1 MSENESTDI
10 SGEALRAA
18 LADPGQDVGIALQAP
33 PKTWRLVIGSIE
45 FWALVGG
52 VSAVVT
58 ALTAVIAVA
67 VGISQLKTTREVTI
81 MDSTYQSW
89 NALNQATLANPELAC
104 PNTDEKFNKL
114 LSTTDPRSVNGGTY
128 QDRYTAYGYMLIT
141 TSEQILQMAPKDERW
156 AFLIKERIKCN
167 APAIR
172 YLQAEGTYEKRYSC
186 RLRRVIAQ
194 ALNQPA
200 PICRKDDE

>member
-1 MSENESTDI
+1 MSEDANTDI

-18 LADPGQDVGIALQAP
+18 LADPRQDVDIALQAP

-52 VSAVVT
+52 ASAVIT

-67 VGISQLKTTREVTI
+67 IGIYQLKTTREVTI

-141 TSEQILQMAPKDERW
+141 TSEQILQMAPGDERW

>member
-1 MSENESTDI
+1 MEDERNTDI
-10 SGEALRAA
+10 SGDALRDA
-18 LADPGQDVGIALQAP
+18 LADPKTDVDIALQAP
-33 PKTWRLVIGSIE
+33 PRTWRLVIGSIE

-52 VSAVVT
+52 VSAIIT
-58 ALTAVIAVA
+58 ALTAVIAVG
-67 VGISQLKTTREVTI
+67 VGLYQLKLTREVTI

-89 NALNQATLANPELAC
+89 SALNQATLANPELAC
-104 PNTDEKFNKL
+104 PNTDEKFKKL

-141 TSEQILQMAPKDERW
+141 TSEQILQMAPKDARW

-186 RLRRVIAQ
+186 RLRRVIAD

>member
-1 MSENESTDI
+1 MSEGTDTDI
-10 SGEALRAA
+10 SGDALRRA
-18 LADPGQDVGIALQAP
+18 LADPDTDVGIALQAP
-33 PKTWRLVIGSIE
+33 PRTWRLVIGSIE

-52 VSAVVT
+52 VSAIVT
-58 ALTAVIAVA
+58 ALTAVIAVG
-67 VGISQLKTTREVTI
+67 VGIYQLKITREVTI

-89 NALNQATLANPELAC
+89 NALNQATLTNPELAC
-104 PNTDEKFNKL
+104 PNTDEKFRKL
-114 LSTTDPRSVNGGTY
+114 MSTTDPRSVNGETY

-141 TSEQILQMAPKDERW
+141 TSEQILQMAPRDRRW

-186 RLRRVIAQ
+186 RLRRVIAD

>member
-1 MSENESTDI
+1 MSMDGRDDI
-10 SGEALRAA
+10 CGEALRAA
-18 LADPGQDVGIALQAP
+18 LADPNQDVDIALQAP

-67 VGISQLKTTREVTI
+67 IGIYQLKTTREVTI

-89 NALNQATLANPELAC
+89 NALNQAALANPELAC
-104 PNTDEKFNKL
+104 PNTEEKFKKL

-141 TSEQILQMAPKDERW
+141 TSEQILQMAPGDERW

-186 RLRRVIAQ
+186 RLRRVIAD
-194 ALNQPA
+194 ALNQPR

>member
-1 MSENESTDI
+1 MTDDKTTDLT
-10 SGEALRAA
+10 GEPLRQA
-18 LADPGQDVGIALQAP
+18 LADPHQDVGIALQAP
-33 PKTWRLVIGSIE
+33 AKTWRLVIGSIE

-52 VSAVVT
+52 ASAVIT

-67 VGISQLKTTREVTI
+67 VGIYQLRITREVTI

-104 PNTDEKFNKL
+104 PNTEAKFQKL
-114 LSTTDPRSVNGGTY
+114 MSTTDPRSVNGGTY

-141 TSEQILQMAPKDERW
+141 TSEQILQMAPGDARW
-156 AFLIKERIKCN
+156 AFLIKERVKCN

-172 YLQAEGTYEKRYSC
+172 HLQAEGTYEKRYSC
-186 RLRRVIAQ
+186 RLRRVIAD
-194 ALNQPA
+194 ALNQPR